1 MVAPKIGFMP
11 AAGLVLVLAG
21 CTAVQERY
29 PPTAEPV
36 RPAVTGVPWGPVP
49 GARRYA
55 LNAQASQLLVFVY
68 RTGRMARLG
77 HNHLIS
83 VGELEG
89 DLWLAE
95 PLSDSRVEIRLPV
108 HTLVVDDPQ
117 LRAAAGPDFD
127 SEPSPQDIANTRR
140 NMLGAQVLN
149 AAAHPWIT
157 LRGTPD
163 GGRLPDLELDAE
175 LEIHG
180 RTGRMRLPV
189 HVESAPGRVLVSGEF
204 RLRQSDFGITPYSV
218 MMGALAV
225 QDELTVRY
233 RLVAEPAD

>member
-1 MVAPKIGFMP
+1 MVAPKIGFL
-11 AAGLVLVLAG
+11 AAFGLLLALAG
-21 CTAVQERY
+21 CAAVQQRF
-29 PPTAEPV
+29 PPTAEPL
-36 RPAVTGVPWGPVP
+36 RPAVAGGPQGAVP
-49 GARRYA
+49 GAKRYA

-83 VGELEG
+83 VGDLEG
-89 DLWLAE
+89 DLWLAD

-108 HTLVVDDPQ
+108 QTLVVDDPQ
-117 LRAAAGPDFD
+117 LRAAAGPEFD

-140 NMLGAQVLN
+140 NMLGAQVLD

-163 GGRLPDLELDAE
+163 GGRLPDLELDAQ
-175 LEIHG
+175 LEIG
-180 RTGRMRLPV
+180 GKTGRMRLPV
-189 HVESAPGRVLVSGEF
+189 HVESAPERVLVSGEF

-233 RLVAEPAD
+233 RLGAYN